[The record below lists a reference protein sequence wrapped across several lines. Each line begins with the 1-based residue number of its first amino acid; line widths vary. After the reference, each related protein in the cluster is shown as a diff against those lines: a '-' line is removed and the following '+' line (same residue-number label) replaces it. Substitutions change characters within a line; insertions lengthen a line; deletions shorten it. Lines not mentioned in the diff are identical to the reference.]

1 MNKILLFA
9 GGLLGIGCAQ
19 HPPPTEQ
26 LAKSISSVRG
36 AQEAGASGVPEA
48 ALHVKLA
55 QEQIAEAIRLMDDEE
70 YQRAED
76 QALRAAQD
84 AELAGAI
91 ARRCA
96 AQQRPAGFERKR
108 PSAAKLGPH

>member
-1 MNKILLFA
+1 
-9 GGLLGIGCAQ
+9 
-19 HPPPTEQ
+19 
-26 LAKSISSVRG
+26 
-36 AQEAGASGVPEA
+36 
-48 ALHVKLA
+48 
-55 QEQIAEAIRLMDDEE
+55 MDDEE

-108 PSAAKLGPH
+108 PSAAKLGPY